1 MMYKIMAILLIFVI
15 LLGSIGFAKELT
27 REEMKQETMDNLR
40 EYEEQKR
47 EEERQEKIDK
57 FIFGIANLILFTLI
71 F

>member
-1 MMYKIMAILLIFVI
+1 MTYKIIAILLIFVV

>member
-1 MMYKIMAILLIFVI
+1 MTYKIIAILLIFVV

-47 EEERQEKIDK
+47 EEER
-57 FIFGIANLILFTLI
+57 
-71 F
+71 